1 MSQRNNTLNARLAGY
16 ATLAGVTLAG
26 GAINNAEA
34 VIIYSGVVNINVPS
48 NIDGVY
54 INFVTGATAT
64 ANFAGADF
72 NPYNNGTTLAFFG
85 TGGTVN
91 GTLSTATA
99 TNSPTLRLNMGD
111 LIGAAGA
118 YVTGQSVGS
127 AFTSGGQGYVGVRFV
142 NEALGGI
149 TNFGWVLLSTT
160 SGSSGFPVTVVSW
173 AYENS
178 GGSIA
183 AGAIPE
189 PSTTALLGVM
199 AAGAFGVRQ
208 WRRRKAAK

>member
-1 MSQRNNTLNARLAGY
+1 
-16 ATLAGVTLAG
+16 
-26 GAINNAEA
+26 
-34 VIIYSGVVNINVPS
+34 
-48 NIDGVY
+48 
-54 INFVTGATAT
+54 
-64 ANFAGADF
+64 
-72 NPYNNGTTLAFFG
+72 
-85 TGGTVN
+85 
-91 GTLSTATA
+91 
-99 TNSPTLRLNMGD
+99 MGD